1 MNNGIMRFRFNERDD
16 LFYKIQSNSQ
26 HITIE
31 QINSILD
38 KIDFVDLTFIYTPHK
53 QGYHTEVWDNLTE
66 KSIHLDDL
74 SITAWDYYIHKLTE
88 LCKKRAENDL
98 SIAEREIQKIR
109 MILDKTNKKGELMS
123 DRRI

>member
-38 KIDFVDLTFIYTPHK
+38 KMDFVDLTFIYTPHK
-53 QGYHTEVWDNLTE
+53 QGYHTEVWDNITDE
-66 KSIHLDDL
+66 SIHLDDL
-74 SITAWDYYIHKLTE
+74 SITAWDYYIHKLSI
-88 LCKKRAENDL
+88 LCKQRVEEDL
-98 SIAEREIQKIR
+98 SIVEREIQKIK
-109 MILDKTNKKGELMS
+109 MIFNSSNKKGELLG
-123 DRRI
+123 DRKS